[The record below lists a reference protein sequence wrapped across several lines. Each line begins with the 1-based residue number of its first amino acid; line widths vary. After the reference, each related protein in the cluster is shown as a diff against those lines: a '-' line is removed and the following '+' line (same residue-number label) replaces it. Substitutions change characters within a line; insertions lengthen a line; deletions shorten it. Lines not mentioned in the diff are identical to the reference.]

1 MDSVT
6 WPAQPRRSFPTAF
19 GIAAYEA
26 RCERW
31 QAADC
36 SVRRIRGGRD
46 GQHAMTDTDPGTPGQ
61 AHRYREIASSVR
73 ALIPQMQQPEV
84 RQQLRLLALEYERLA
99 QGIEAM
105 SEWLRIQTDRW
116 SGPDS

>member
-1 MDSVT
+1 
-6 WPAQPRRSFPTAF
+6 
-19 GIAAYEA
+19 
-26 RCERW
+26 
-31 QAADC
+31 
-36 SVRRIRGGRD
+36 
-46 GQHAMTDTDPGTPGQ
+46 MTDTNPGTPGQ

-105 SEWLRIQTDRW
+105 SEWLRTPTDRW